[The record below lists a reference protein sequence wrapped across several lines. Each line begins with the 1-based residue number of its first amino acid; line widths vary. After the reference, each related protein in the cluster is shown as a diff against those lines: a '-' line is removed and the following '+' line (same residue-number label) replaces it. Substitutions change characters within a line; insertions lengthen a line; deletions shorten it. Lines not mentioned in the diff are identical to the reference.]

1 MSSLYRLLKK
11 DFNWTWTSEQSTAFA
26 NAKKLLQSST
36 LLVHYDS
43 TKELIVSCDASPY
56 GLGVVLAHKMD
67 DGSEKL
73 AFASR
78 TLSTAERKYSQLEK
92 EGLAVVF
99 AVKKFHQYLSGRHF
113 TIYSD
118 YQPLKYLFSESRQVP
133 VNGCIPNLALG
144 SYSWWIS
151 IYHSAPPRFQDGQ
164 C

>member
-11 DFNWTWTSEQSTAFA
+11 DVNWTWTSEQSAAFA
-26 NAKKLLQSST
+26 NAKKLLQLST
-36 LLVHYDS
+36 VLVHYDS
-43 TKELIVSCDASPY
+43 TKELIVSYDASLY
-56 GLGVVLAHKMD
+56 GYRAVLAHKMD
-67 DGSEKL
+67 NGSEKPT

-78 TLSTAERKYSQLEK
+78 TLSTAGRKYSQLEK

-118 YQPLKYLFSESRQVP
+118 HQPLKYLFSQVP
-133 VNGCIPNLALG
+133 VMAASRIQHWALTLG
-144 SYSWWIS
+144 GYQYTIQ
-151 IYHSAPPRFQDGQ
+151 HRDGQ